1 MAKRTRSEVE
11 FGPNV
16 NLSTLGVFT
25 YQGTLSTHYV
35 PSKKEDA
42 ALPAVLAAVFGSRRR
57 HSTFSMT
64 SSAEGD
70 FLVLDESLHR
80 ELFGGAGAQVWSC
93 LYIHEGSSE
102 RTGAEISGA
111 LSMLCDRLARA
122 RVPVLNV
129 CTLSRNFMLVRQDAA
144 ERALTTLRS
153 AVEEGCV
160 RPGTT
165 AHGGSG
171 EAVKASKGGCGGGN
185 SGDSS
190 MSGVRIELKRAE
202 VCIGTLSVE
211 DIKAASHAL
220 LSLFFLRRAR
230 PAFTHY
236 FEMGGEVSLILDTA
250 SLDALKLSE
259 PTSIGTLLSALEPT
273 LSTGWRVL
281 SVTAPAG
288 SDGIGILCAVCLPL
302 AGLPLLNVRRGVSR
316 TRVLACLSA
325 GCCPLSP
332 PKCDDALKNTFVNPW
347 KGSHHA

>member
-1 MAKRTRSEVE
+1 MATKRTRSEVE
-11 FGPNV
+11 FGPNAP

-25 YQGTLSTHYV
+25 YQGALSTHYV
-35 PSKKEDA
+35 PAKKEDG
-42 ALPAVLAAVFGSRRR
+42 ALPALLSAVFGSRRR

-102 RTGAEISGA
+102 RSGAEISGA
-111 LSMLCDRLARA
+111 LSTLCDRLARA

-129 CTLSRNFMLVRQDAA
+129 CTLSRNFMLVRQDVA

-153 AVEEGCV
+153 AVEESCG

-165 AHGGSG
+165 AIGDIGEDVRASESGNGGS
-171 EAVKASKGGCGGGN
+171 VGGSATGGGG
-185 SGDSS
+185 GDAS

-211 DIKAASHAL
+211 EIKTASHAL
-220 LSLFFLRRAR
+220 LSLFFLRRSR

-236 FEMGGEVSLILDTA
+236 FEMGGEVSLILDSA
-250 SLDALKLSE
+250 SLDALKLNE
-259 PTSIGTLLSALEPT
+259 PTSAATLLAALEPT
-273 LSTGWRVL
+273 LSSGWRVL

-288 SDGIGILCAVCLPL
+288 SDGIGILGAVCLPL
-302 AGLPLLNVRRGVSR
+302 AGLPLLNVRPHVETRASR
-316 TRVLACLSA
+316 TRC
-325 GCCPLSP
+325 
-332 PKCDDALKNTFVNPW
+332 
-347 KGSHHA
+347 